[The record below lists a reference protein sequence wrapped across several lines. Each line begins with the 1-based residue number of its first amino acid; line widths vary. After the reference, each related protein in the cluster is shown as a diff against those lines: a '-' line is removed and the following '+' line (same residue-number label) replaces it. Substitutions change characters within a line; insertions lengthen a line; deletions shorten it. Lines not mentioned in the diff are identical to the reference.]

1 MSGGAVS
8 NQCIS
13 ERGEIYKLTGT
24 TFKKAI
30 IEENFV
36 ADKIYFS
43 LLLVR

>member
-1 MSGGAVS
+1 MSGGAVP